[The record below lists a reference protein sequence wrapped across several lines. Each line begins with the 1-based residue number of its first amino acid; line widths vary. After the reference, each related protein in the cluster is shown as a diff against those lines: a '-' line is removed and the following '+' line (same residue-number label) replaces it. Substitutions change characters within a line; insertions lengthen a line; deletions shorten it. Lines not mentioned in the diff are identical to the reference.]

1 MPCLLC
7 RAGTP
12 APFCKAVL
20 YPGAVRD
27 LVRCPACGGAYY
39 DPVPPLEEVARC
51 YPHAYFRDFFK
62 QYWKD
67 YYKGRLLAEDL
78 GDWRPEG
85 TVLDVGCALGTML
98 AGLRDHSQRKVLG
111 LEYSQAAAKAGK
123 EFNKVDIAP
132 GGLAQTPWPDASFD
146 FININNV
153 LEHERDPGAAL
164 TKAAKL
170 LKPGGRLRLAVPNGP
185 VDLRATSDLWAKLG
199 RPVVTRHGGHLFFM
213 TRRSLEVLFQ
223 NAGLKVL
230 SVKNFHFKLGAKARG
245 WTKNPYRAFLEEPP
259 PVPADDSAGMAVSQL
274 KTLIPAPPSYALY
287 KARARWRR
295 LFRCEGSDFGY
306 DYEMLAEKP

>member
-1 MPCLLC
+1 MKCLLC
-7 RAGTP
+7 VDGTTH
-12 APFCKAVL
+12 PFCKAVL

-27 LVRCPACGGAYY
+27 IVRCENCGGAYY

-78 GDWRPEG
+78 QDWRPEG

-98 AGLRDHSQRKVLG
+98 AGVRDHSKRKVLG
-111 LEYSQAAAKAGK
+111 LEYSPAAAKAGK
-123 EFNKVDIAP
+123 EVNKVDIAP
-132 GGLAQTPWPDASFD
+132 GGLSQAPYEAGSID

-153 LEHERDPGAAL
+153 LEHERDPALAL
-164 TKAAKL
+164 TLAAKL
-170 LKPGGRLRLAVPNGP
+170 LSKGGRLRLAVPNGP
-185 VDLRATSDLWAKLG
+185 IDLRATSDLWAKLH

-213 TRRSLEVLFQ
+213 TKKSLGALFKRS
-223 NAGLKVL
+223 GLRIL
-230 SVKNFHFKLGAKARG
+230 SAKNFHFKLGAKARG

-259 PVPADDSAGMAVSQL
+259 PVPADESAGIPVEKL
-274 KTLIPAPPSYALY
+274 KTLIPPPPSWALY
-287 KARARWRR
+287 KAGARWRR
-295 LFRCEGSDFGY
+295 LFRCETSDFGY
-306 DYEMLAEKP
+306 DYEMLAEKA